1 MSVCRLAIAM
11 NYIDDSL
18 VEEAIEY
25 EVHNII
31 TERKICVT

>member
-25 EVHNII
+25 EVHNNKKNF
-31 TERKICVT
+31 TNGK